1 MGQKLR
7 SPYTL
12 TLLGPCPGMSTLEKA
27 VISLVELFHH
37 YKELSRADFKVGVTE
52 VTLDKNY
59 DGQVYFREFCM
70 LVGIL
75 AKGYYLMKTG
85 GSLERP

>member
-1 MGQKLR
+1 
-7 SPYTL
+7 
-12 TLLGPCPGMSTLEKA
+12 MSTLEKA

-37 YKELSRADFKVGVTE
+37 YARKEADFKKKFNPDKVTE

-75 AKGYYLMKTG
+75 AKGYYLMKTVG
-85 GSLERP
+85 ATQTRGEHK